1 MDVIDVDGGDDEHT
15 MVTMMTTGKT
25 KNSVFKE
32 EENLR
37 ALKEQCFSK
46 HLSDKII
53 P

>member
-15 MVTMMTTGKT
+15 TMMTTGKT